1 MLDCITKACMQ
12 TAVITLRLPVPLK
25 RRIQATARKAEK
37 SPHKWA
43 VDALTRAAGAD
54 EPSVNWA
61 EHFGWLRKHG
71 RKTDGRKSDEVIKAR
86 R

>member
-1 MLDCITKACMQ
+1 MQ
-12 TAVITLRLPVPLK
+12 NAVITLRVPVPLK

-43 VDALTRAAGAD
+43 VDALTRAAGMD
-54 EPSVNWA
+54 EPAANWA
-61 EHFGWLRKHG
+61 EHFSWLRKHG
-71 RKTDGRKSDEVIKAR
+71 RKIDGRKADEVIKAR